1 MRSRIKLFYR
11 PTSLKISSDKAFASV
26 RYNYN
31 NSTQSVTLDNP
42 TPYFVTVTKADF
54 KNKNQTASYTADAVM
69 LAPFSQQTLNKF
81 QLTFQPDQMSY
92 TIINDLGGNQTF
104 EVK

>member
-1 MRSRIKLFYR
+1 
-11 PTSLKISSDKAFASV
+11 
-26 RYNYN
+26 
-31 NSTQSVTLDNP
+31 
-42 TPYFVTVTKADF
+42 
-54 KNKNQTASYTADAVM
+54 M

-81 QLTFQPDQMSY
+81 QLKFQPDQMSY

>member
-1 MRSRIKLFYR
+1 M
-11 PTSLKISSDKAFASV
+11 LKIIQDEKIDKEIIKMHTSI
-26 RYNYN
+26 
-31 NSTQSVTLDNP
+31 SKLLCIITLFCT
-42 TPYFVTVTKADF
+42 TPLYAKSNDE
-54 KNKNQTASYTADAVM
+54 NQTASYTADAVM

-81 QLTFQPDQMSY
+81 QLKFQPDQMSY

>member
-1 MRSRIKLFYR
+1 MN
-11 PTSLKISSDKAFASV
+11 PNDKPW
-26 RYNYN
+26 
-31 NSTQSVTLDNP
+31 QEKVTLTREGGKFVANNP